1 MTLGDKITELR
12 RQNGWSQEALAEKL
26 DISRQSVSKWESNSS
41 VPDLDKIIRL
51 SEIFE
56 ISTDYLLKEDWE
68 LERTKE
74 NASNDNLNN
83 NMQIAD
89 SAPSLRTLSE
99 TEVSNYISLT
109 IEASKKIAGGVAL
122 CIFSPVILFLLYGLA
137 PEHLSEKSAGGIG
150 CAVLLLFV
158 AIGVTILIWN
168 GIRLNKYEYL
178 EKEEFALN
186 DYMKAFVEQKRTDFE
201 DTFRKS
207 IALGTALCIIGVIP
221 LMLSSAFDLEDQ
233 IYIWCVSLL
242 LIFVA
247 CGVWLFVRAGSI
259 NECYNKL
266 LQIDDYTP
274 ENKQIGKRIS
284 WFPGTYWCL
293 ATAIYLGISFSF
305 NNWDRS
311 WIIWPV
317 AGVLFAAL
325 YQVLRSIVKTKMK

>member
-1 MTLGDKITELR
+1 MTLGDKITALR
-12 RQNGWSQEALAEKL
+12 KQNGWSQEALAEKL
-26 DISRQSVSKWESNSS
+26 NISRQSVSKWESNSS

-56 ISTDYLLKEDWE
+56 VSTDYLLKKDWE
-68 LERTKE
+68 
-74 NASNDNLNN
+74 NN
-83 NMQIAD
+83 GITD
-89 SAPSLRTLSE
+89 SVPSLRTLSE
-99 TEVSNYISLT
+99 TEVSDYISLT
-109 IEASKKIAGGVAL
+109 VETSKKMAWGVSL
-122 CIFSPVILFLLYGLA
+122 CIFSPVILFLLYGFT
-137 PEHLSEKSAGGIG
+137 PERLSEQAAGGIG

-158 AIGVTILIWN
+158 AIGIGILIWN

-178 EKEEFALN
+178 EKETFALN
-186 DYMKAFVEQKRTDFE
+186 NHIKTFVEQKRTGFE

-207 IALGTALCIIGVIP
+207 IALGTSLCVIGVIP
-221 LMLSSAFDLEDQ
+221 LMLSSAFDFKDQ
-233 IYIWCVSLL
+233 IYIWCISLL

-247 CGVWLFVRAGSI
+247 CGVWLFVWAGSI
-259 NECYNKL
+259 NGCYNKL

-293 ATAIYLGISFSF
+293 TTAIYLGISFSF
-305 NNWDRS
+305 NNWARS

-325 YQVLRSIVKTKMK
+325 YQIFRSIAKTKMK